1 MGNLQLTFQCPSCGS
16 TEGVDHGTEIRCKHC
31 GNKYRKS
38 LKNEPVYADLSYA
51 VNERQEADFDKARR
65 RYDALIKQYQSGSGM
80 EEAYWGRFLCE
91 QYVIFYQND
100 AGESIPSFW
109 NINDEPC
116 QKSASYQKA
125 LEYGAQS
132 GNLENYEKLAEQMG
146 DEMVIAKLNIDE
158 VPLVA
163 HKEAIEVIPTLV
175 LYRNGKAL
183 GSIVA
188 PESKARIEQFIEE
201 SLV

>member
-1 MGNLQLTFQCPSCGS
+1 MDNLQLTFQCPSCGS

-132 GNLENYEKLAEQMG
+132 GNLENYEKLAEQ
-146 DEMVIAKLNIDE
+146 
-158 VPLVA
+158 
-163 HKEAIEVIPTLV
+163 
-175 LYRNGKAL
+175 
-183 GSIVA
+183 
-188 PESKARIEQFIEE
+188 IEE
-201 SLV
+201 YKEKYRQVKRERPEGSQIFICFKDSGTDDANLGYTIYNKFAGKYEIFSVANR